1 MDVTAAEESVARA
14 AERLSAAAH
23 ARRPCAP
30 VRDLIGETDQALAYA
45 VQQRLSQQRC
55 AGGRRIV
62 GRKIGLTAPAVQKQL
77 GVTQPDYGV
86 LFDDMDV
93 PDGSEVPMQAV
104 LQPKCEAEV
113 AFVLRSDLDDDRLC
127 TADVIS
133 AIDYAVA
140 AIEIVGSRIAGWD
153 IRITDTIADNAS
165 SALFVLGQ
173 QPRAL
178 SELDVRNCG
187 MVLERRGDAV
197 STGIGAAC
205 LGSPIN
211 ATLWLARTLAL
222 RKEPLRR
229 GNIVLSGALGPM
241 VPVAPGDA
249 FEARIAGLGSVSVR
263 FAPEG

>member
-1 MDVTAAEESVARA
+1 MSTLTAEETVVRA
-14 AERLSAAAH
+14 ADRLSAAARS
-23 ARRPCAP
+23 RRPCAP
-30 VRDLIGETDQALAYA
+30 VRELIGDTDQVIAYE
-45 VQQRLSQQRC
+45 VQRRLSQERC
-55 AGGRRIV
+55 ASGRRIV

-93 PDGSEVPMQAV
+93 ADGSEVSMSAV

-113 AFVLRSDLDDDRLC
+113 AFVLRSDLDDERLC

-178 SELDVRNCG
+178 SEFDVRNCG
-187 MVLERRGDAV
+187 MVLERRGDPV

-211 ATLWLARTLAL
+211 ATLWLAKTLAR

-229 GNIVLSGALGPM
+229 GDVVLSGALGPM
-241 VPVAPGDA
+241 VTVAPGDA
-249 FEARIAGLGSVSVR
+249 FEARITGLGSVSVR
-263 FAPEG
+263 FVAEG